1 MTIHHIL
8 AKAEKTSIN
17 NFRPVDEN
25 STGLSKRIT
34 FINYTGQEITIIER
48 TGLVHKVPPVPN
60 RFTSQFIIRTEY
72 TIHKYMFSDFVYQL
86 ASDINPEVWPDL
98 FAIKEAFFIQYD
110 ENKYNY
116 NSIRVMV
123 DTIIE
128 KQIINSYKGVYVT
141 NTDMVISVNP
151 LAHLLRHPLSE
162 FGLLEERFKEM
173 ASRAG
178 SSFTIEIVD
187 NDHELMPRFCY
198 LANKLFRLSPV
209 VDNTRESGIYFTI
222 DRKSDGVHDL
232 ETFKYS
238 LTDAESLGLFKTKE
252 EAISAGDLK
261 ALRQEEIAKLNHEN
275 TKQKIELENLKLE
288 NTRIE
293 NELNK
298 AISDM
303 ELKIKQLEKENKL
316 LDQQFQQEKIKADQE
331 KTKTEQEFQ
340 KEKLKYE
347 QEAQK
352 AKADYEAR
360 KAEYEARKMK
370 LEEEYNQR
378 SHERKDSTEALKTL
392 GVIVATGLSIIAL
405 VAKYKSS
412 S

>member
-1 MTIHHIL
+1 MSIHHIL
-8 AKAEKTSIN
+8 AKAEKTAIN
-17 NFRPVDEN
+17 NYRPLDED
-25 STGLSKRIT
+25 STGLNKRIT
-34 FINYTGQEITIIER
+34 FVNYTGQEVTIVER
-48 TGLVHKVPPVPN
+48 TGLTHKVPPVPN

-72 TIHKYMFSDFVYQL
+72 TIHKYMFNDFVYQL
-86 ASDINPEVWPDL
+86 ASDINAETWPDL

-110 ENKYNY
+110 ENKFNY
-116 NSIRVMV
+116 NSIRIVI
-123 DTIIE
+123 DTIVE
-128 KQIINSYKGVYVT
+128 KHHLNAYKGVYVT
-141 NTDMVISVNP
+141 NVDLVLSVDK
-151 LAHLLRHPLSE
+151 LAHLIRHPLSE

-173 ASRAG
+173 TSRAG
-178 SSFTIEIVD
+178 SSFTIEVVD
-187 NDHELMPRFCY
+187 NDHELLPRFCY
-198 LANKLFRLSPV
+198 LANRLFKMTPV

-222 DRKSDGVHDL
+222 DQKTDGVHDL

-238 LTDAESLGLFKTKE
+238 LADAESVGLFKTKE

-298 AISDM
+298 AIQDM
-303 ELKIKQLEKENKL
+303 DLKIKQLEKDNKL
-316 LDQQFQQEKIKADQE
+316 LDQQYQQEKIKADQE
-331 KTKTEQEFQ
+331 KTKAEQEYQ
-340 KEKLKYE
+340 REKIKYE

-370 LEEEYNQR
+370 LEEEYSQR
-378 SHERKDSTEALKTL
+378 SYERKDNSEALKTL
-392 GVIVATGLSIIAL
+392 GIVVATGLSIIAL
-405 VAKYKSS
+405 AAKFKSNS
-412 S
+412 